1 MQSTCIKQINTMTK
15 LRLATKNSTKEERAA
30 IDAEWAAA
38 YPDQKAPP
46 QKGRLVHE
54 QPHEIAIA

>member
-1 MQSTCIKQINTMTK
+1 MTK